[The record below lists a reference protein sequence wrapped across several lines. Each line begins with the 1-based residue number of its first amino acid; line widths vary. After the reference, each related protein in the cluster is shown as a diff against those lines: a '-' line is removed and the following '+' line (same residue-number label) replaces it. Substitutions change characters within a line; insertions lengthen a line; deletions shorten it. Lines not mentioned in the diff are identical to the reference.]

1 MEGTMKKIILT
12 LSCLA
17 FATFVHAKDLAT
29 VLETD
34 LQNAAKMSK
43 NVEGVYYSNNDKT
56 ANVIATG
63 HSQGTKA
70 FATGSM
76 TTSIY
81 EKNYSKVPT
90 DDVTAELFTAE
101 PSTYSDN
108 ETGTIFK
115 DWREK

>member
-17 FATFVHAKDLAT
+17 FATFVHAKNLAE

-43 NVEGVYYSNNDKT
+43 NVEGVYYSNNN

-81 EKNYSKVPT
+81 EKKYSKVPT
-90 DDVTAELFTAE
+90 DNVTAELFTAE

-115 DWREK
+115 DWTEK